1 MAVTVTNQPKGSNM
15 KNETF
20 SARQIRRD
28 QVLFC
33 FRPFFLSL
41 YYIHRLFRLGNSFR
55 AYTRFCFCPFLPFS
69 QQHFIR
75 LIYCSCILTTAPAHF
90 SKWEKF
96 WVKNYCPSGGGPAS
110 RISVT
115 AVIDI
120 YSSLNH
126 FFPPSYIYHNVRWCH
141 HRSLHFLFFADVFMN
156 ILIFQYCPLLLF
168 HFS

>member
-1 MAVTVTNQPKGSNM
+1 VSAHSWLFST
-15 KNETF
+15 TF
-20 SARQIRRD
+20 YPSHILQLHIDNTA
-28 QVLFC
+28 
-33 FRPFFLSL
+33 S
-41 YYIHRLFRLGNSFR
+41 SF
-55 AYTRFCFCPFLPFS
+55 
-69 QQHFIR
+69 
-75 LIYCSCILTTAPAHF
+75 F

-96 WVKNYCPSGGGPAS
+96 WVKNYCPSGGGPAT

-156 ILIFQYCPLLLF
+156 ILIFQYCPLLF
-168 HFS
+168 HFSLNNRQGNGGLYRRLPAEHPPATRFPRR